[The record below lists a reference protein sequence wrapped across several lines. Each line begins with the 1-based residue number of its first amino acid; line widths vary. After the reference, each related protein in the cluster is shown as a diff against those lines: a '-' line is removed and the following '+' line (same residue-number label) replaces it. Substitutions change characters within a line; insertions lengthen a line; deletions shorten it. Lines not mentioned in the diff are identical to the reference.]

1 MCSVN
6 LYNLVRL
13 LFLID
18 LGNTEEYYCL
28 LGSHTYKVFSH
39 LPSPMFYML
48 CKRERAVST
57 VFQVGKQ
64 VQRG

>member
-1 MCSVN
+1 M
-6 LYNLVRL
+6 
-13 LFLID
+13 ID
-18 LGNTEEYYCL
+18 LGNTEEYYRL